1 MKAFNLNK
9 QRGQVFV
16 VLAISMVLLAG
27 AAGLAIDSGLGYL
40 IRGKL
45 NAAVDAAAVAGAR
58 AAAQGE
64 TRAEQQ
70 ANAIRAARHF
80 FAANYPAGYLGSL
93 ATLDAPGVTFDS
105 PRPGVITVNA
115 SARARVPVTLMGVM
129 GFDMLDISASA
140 ESIRKDLDMAF
151 VVDTSGS
158 VNPVASQVRQRSA
171 AFLDRFSASTDR
183 MSLIHFSWG
192 AEVDVPIHTG
202 SSRGFDKQRVKR
214 EIGAYEFSGL
224 TNSAEGFWHGRDQ
237 LNRVGPRDRSSMR
250 VIVFFSDGTP
260 NSFASRFTFRNPA
273 ECNRPGVIGTA
284 DGMAI
289 GQPTGL
295 GDHTRQNSQAAGT
308 CNKDRNISAALSPQG
323 IPDWYN
329 AHHPADREFPIVTN
343 GPRAVTND
351 TSTPQATWMNVNRA
365 SKNLVEAMAA
375 KARAEGIHVF
385 TIGLGP
391 LLKIVNAPHST
402 PDDTG
407 ENLLKC
413 MANSEDAPQRCKRA
427 STGHPVGVYCHAET
441 VAGLEPCFATLAAEV
456 LRITK

>member
-1 MKAFNLNK
+1 MRAFNLNK

-16 VLAISMVLLAG
+16 VLAVSMVMLAG

-40 IRGKL
+40 VRGKL

-70 ANAIRAARHF
+70 ANGVRAARHF
-80 FAANYPAGYLGSL
+80 FAANYPAGYLGSV
-93 ATLDAPGVTFDS
+93 ATLDAPDVAFDS
-105 PRPGVITVNA
+105 PRPGVITVNV

-129 GFDMLDISASA
+129 GFDVLDIAASA
-140 ESIRKDLDMAF
+140 ESIRKDVDMAF

-158 VNPVASQVRQRSA
+158 VNPVAAQVRQHST
-171 AFLDRFSASTDR
+171 AFIDRFSASTDR
-183 MSLIHFSWG
+183 ISLIHFSFG
-192 AEVDVPIHTG
+192 AEVDMPIRTG
-202 SSRGFDKQRVKR
+202 PLRGFDKRQMAR
-214 EIGAYEFSGL
+214 EIGAYQFSGL
-224 TNSAEGFWHGRDQ
+224 TNSAEGFWHGRNQ
-237 LNRVGPRDRSSMR
+237 LNRVGARDRSSMW

-260 NSFASRFTFRNPA
+260 NSFASRFAFRNPA
-273 ECNRPGVIGTA
+273 ECNRPGVIGTG
-284 DGMAI
+284 DGMTA
-289 GQPTGL
+289 GRPTGL
-295 GDHTRQNSQAAGT
+295 GDHTKQNTMAEGG
-308 CNKDRNISAALSPQG
+308 CNKGGNISAALSPQG
-323 IPDWYN
+323 MPAWYN
-329 AHHPADREFPIVTN
+329 AHDPADREFPVVTG
-343 GPRAVTND
+343 GPRPVTSD

-375 KARAEGIHVF
+375 RARAEGVHVF

-391 LLKIVNAPHST
+391 LLKIVNAPDSM

-413 MANSEDAPQRCKRA
+413 MANSEDAPQRCKRGSA
-427 STGHPVGVYCHAET
+427 GHPVGVYCHAAT
-441 VAGLEPCFATLAAEV
+441 VADLEPCFATLAAEV